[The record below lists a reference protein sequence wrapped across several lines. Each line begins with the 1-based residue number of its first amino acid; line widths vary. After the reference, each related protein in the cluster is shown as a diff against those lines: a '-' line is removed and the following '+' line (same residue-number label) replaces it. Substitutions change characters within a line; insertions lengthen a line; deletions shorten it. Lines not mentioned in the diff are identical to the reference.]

1 MKNTITCWN
10 YLYLSKNLEDAESPE
25 KHQALLLAIANG
37 SISVWRHINM
47 IGEYDFSDE
56 KLQDSIGIK
65 PPKLID

>member
-1 MKNTITCWN
+1 VN
-10 YLYLSKNLEDAESPE
+10 YLYLSQNLEDAESPE

-56 KLQDSIGIK
+56 KAAGFDRYKSLQN
-65 PPKLID
+65 